1 MADHV
6 AVWPG
11 GSDEPHPC
19 LPRKPGSPVTRRAS
33 CSSPS
38 AWGALGGLL
47 APSLRQTWPGK
58 VHRPTRPCTWLP
70 VRGQHRGGHQAGEA
84 PLQPCWACRGH
95 LEGRTGLRVPRCFQ
109 RRTAVVPPRCRGG
122 WKPEHAASPRPAAPA
137 GKPWACSGEAARG
150 GSLRAGEAGGCPGPP
165 ARLPVTL
172 TPGVQGEGPTP
183 VTSVAL
189 AGMTAAPLSHRQTSP
204 RPCAGGDFKRLE
216 RQGPPLCPVLSAS
229 WPWDRP
235 AARPGRGWAG
245 PIEGRVA
252 CSTHVCPR
260 CWAAALPSRRP
271 PRACPGPQVSPRPP
285 LVTHV
290 ALCWGH
296 RIESLTVR
304 PERFGPTVRSAHPAE
319 CHSPERGLPRPLR
332 WPGACA
338 AGPPAR
344 RTVSRILPP
353 LLEGAAA
360 SRGPSARRGARP
372 PGAGEQ
378 C

>member
-1 MADHV
+1 MARQGPPSHTAVHV
-6 AVWPG
+6 ASCQGAAPWRPPG
-11 GSDEPHPC
+11 REGCAAALLGTSGT
-19 LPRKPGSPVTRRAS
+19 PRGQDRPQG
-33 CSSPS
+33 
-38 AWGALGGLL
+38 
-47 APSLRQTWPGK
+47 PSLLSAK
-58 VHRPTRPCTWLP
+58 DS
-70 VRGQHRGGHQAGEA
+70 RGSSTLSWGLEAGN
-84 PLQPCWACRGH
+84 
-95 LEGRTGLRVPRCFQ
+95 
-109 RRTAVVPPRCRGG
+109 
-122 WKPEHAASPRPAAPA
+122 AASPRPAAPV

-204 RPCAGGDFKRLE
+204 CPCAGGDFKRLE

-245 PIEGRVA
+245 PVEGRAA
-252 CSTHVCPR
+252 CSTHACPR
-260 CWAAALPSRRP
+260 CWAAALPGRRP

-285 LVTHV
+285 LVTHM

-353 LLEGAAA
+353 
-360 SRGPSARRGARP
+360 
-372 PGAGEQ
+372 